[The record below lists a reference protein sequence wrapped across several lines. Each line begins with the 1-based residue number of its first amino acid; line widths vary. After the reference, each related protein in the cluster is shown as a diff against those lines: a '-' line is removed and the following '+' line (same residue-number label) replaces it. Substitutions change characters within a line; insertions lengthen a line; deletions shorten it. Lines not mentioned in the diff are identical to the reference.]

1 MSPLPT
7 ALQPY
12 AKAIIGFITPG
23 AVVIG
28 SAVTATSDGGSS
40 ITGAEWVT
48 AIVACI
54 VTAGAVYAV
63 PNHDPRGEKQD
74 ESVQPKP
81 DKVWDWDNGGSR

>member
-1 MSPLPT
+1 MFV
-7 ALQPY
+7 AI
-12 AKAIIGFITPG
+12 IIGFIAPG

-81 DKVWDWDNGGSR
+81 DKVWDWDSPDAR